1 MHSKLMK
8 ELEYS
13 RGLEESIKE
22 WELRYESTMSENE
35 NLVKKMNNISSKAE
49 KDRNN
54 YDKTRQLELNLVDS

>member
-1 MHSKLMK
+1 MK

>member
-1 MHSKLMK
+1 MK

-49 KDRNN
+49 KDRTN